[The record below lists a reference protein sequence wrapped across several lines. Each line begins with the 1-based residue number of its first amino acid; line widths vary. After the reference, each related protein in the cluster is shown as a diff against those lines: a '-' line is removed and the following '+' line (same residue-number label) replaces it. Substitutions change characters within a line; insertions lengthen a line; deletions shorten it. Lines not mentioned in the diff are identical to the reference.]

1 MNRHAG
7 STITPDAPEHERA
20 SYVAA
25 WLGPAAGRAYDA
37 LSAAMRA
44 EESAAELCGVEHYDA
59 AGVVRLAG
67 DDLDAA
73 GYCTGTSAH
82 ADLHRLMQVAERK
95 ARATYDELTEM
106 TTVYREG
113 SWRTPDW
120 DAARAVTRERIE
132 AGRPPLGTFGRAF
145 IAAAAGQVEAAGD
158 GDEPPAPR
166 SAPVSAARG
175 PVEGDLD
182 TAAARRRRLARDAV
196 HPTLYSTRGNR
207 G

>member
-1 MNRHAG
+1 VNRNPG
-7 STITPDAPEHERA
+7 STITPDAPERERA

-25 WLGPAAGRAYDA
+25 WLDPAARRAYDA

-44 EESAAELCGVEHYDA
+44 EETAAELCGVEHFDA

-82 ADLHRLMQVAERK
+82 ADLHRLTQTAERK

-106 TTVYREG
+106 STVYRVG
-113 SWRTPDW
+113 PWRTPGW
-120 DAARAVTRERIE
+120 DAARAATRGRVE
-132 AGRPPLGTFGRAF
+132 AARPPRTTFGLAF
-145 IAAAAGQVEAAGD
+145 LAAAAGLAEDAED
-158 GDEPPAPR
+158 GDEPVAPS

-175 PVEGDLD
+175 PAEGDPD
-182 TAAARRRRLARDAV
+182 TAAARRRELGRDAV
-196 HPTLYSTRGNR
+196 HPTLYRAAHRG
-207 G
+207 